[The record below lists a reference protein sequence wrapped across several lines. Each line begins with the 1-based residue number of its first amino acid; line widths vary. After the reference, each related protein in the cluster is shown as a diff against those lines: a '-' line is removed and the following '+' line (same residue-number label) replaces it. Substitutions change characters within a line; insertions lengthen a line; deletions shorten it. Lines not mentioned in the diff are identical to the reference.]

1 MKVVYEM
8 EMKELLTFKKIIEEG
23 TFSQAAK
30 QLNYAQ
36 STVTTH
42 IKKLENEIGF
52 LLFERGW
59 DARLTEEGKL
69 FAEEVENLVTHWE
82 YSITQAQRISNEE
95 KGSLR
100 IGLLESVAKRLI
112 PIILEFLNAEKP
124 YIHCDFVVGNTAL
137 LSEMIEHNKIDF
149 AVCGNNENK
158 SKVKFIP
165 ICDEQ
170 IEFIVNNP
178 EHPLLQKEFVE
189 AFDIIDYPVIVG
201 ESNCYSYQSVSSL
214 LAKNNL
220 SFKRVYNCSAL
231 NLIPEMLF
239 ENAIGIIPKGTILNE
254 EILSFKIKDFNSKIP
269 IGILISTKNNNYL
282 SQTKQKIIN
291 IIKVA
296 L

>member
-1 MKVVYEM
+1 MVFEM

-36 STVTTH
+36 STVTAH
-42 IKKLENEIGF
+42 IKKLESEIGF

-69 FAEEVENLVTHWE
+69 FAEEVENLLTHWE
-82 YSITQAQRISNEE
+82 YSISQAQRISNEE

-100 IGLLESVAKRLI
+100 IGLLESVSKRLI
-112 PIILEFLNAEKP
+112 PIILKFLNAEKP

-137 LSEMIEHNKIDF
+137 LSEMIDHNKIDF
-149 AVCGNNENK
+149 AVCGNNENI
-158 SKVKFIP
+158 SNVKFIV

-189 AFDIIDYPVIVG
+189 VFDIVDYPVIVG

-214 LAKNNL
+214 LAENNL
-220 SFKRVYNCSAL
+220 SFKRIYNCSAL

-239 ENAIGIIPKGTILNE
+239 GNTIGIIPKGTILNE
-254 EILSFKIKDFNSKIP
+254 EVLSFKVKGFNSKIP
-269 IGILISTKNNNYL
+269 IGILISSKNKNYL
-282 SQTKQKIIN
+282 SHTKQKIMN
-291 IIKVA
+291 VIKEV

>member
-1 MKVVYEM
+1 MVFEM

-36 STVTTH
+36 STVTAH
-42 IKKLENEIGF
+42 IKKLESEIGF

-69 FAEEVENLVTHWE
+69 FAEEVENLLIHWE
-82 YSITQAQRISNEE
+82 YSISQAQRISNEE

-100 IGLLESVAKRLI
+100 IGLLESVSKRLI
-112 PIILEFLNAEKP
+112 PIILKFLNAEKP

-137 LSEMIEHNKIDF
+137 LSEMIDHNKIDF
-149 AVCGNNENK
+149 AVCGNNENI
-158 SKVKFIP
+158 SNVKFIV

-189 AFDIIDYPVIVG
+189 VFDIVDYPVIVG

-214 LAKNNL
+214 LSENNL
-220 SFKRVYNCSAL
+220 SFKRIYNCSAL

-239 ENAIGIIPKGTILNE
+239 GNTIGIIPKGTILNE
-254 EILSFKIKDFNSKIP
+254 EVLSFKVKGFNSKIP
-269 IGILISTKNNNYL
+269 IGILISSKNKNYL
-282 SQTKQKIIN
+282 SHTKQKIMN
-291 IIKVA
+291 VIKEV

>member
-1 MKVVYEM
+1 M

-59 DARLTEEGKL
+59 DARLTEEGEL
-69 FAEEVENLVTHWE
+69 FAEEVENLLTHWK
-82 YSITQAQRISNEE
+82 YSISQAQRISNEE

-112 PIILEFLNAEKP
+112 PIILKFLNAEKP

-137 LSEMIEHNKIDF
+137 LSEMIEQNKIDF
-149 AVCGNNENK
+149 AVCGNNNI
-158 SKVKFIP
+158 SDVKFTP

-170 IEFIVNNP
+170 IEFIVNHPN
-178 EHPLLQKEFVE
+178 HPLLQKEFVE
-189 AFDIIDYPVIVG
+189 VFDIIDYP
-201 ESNCYSYQSVSSL
+201 
-214 LAKNNL
+214 
-220 SFKRVYNCSAL
+220 
-231 NLIPEMLF
+231 
-239 ENAIGIIPKGTILNE
+239 II
-254 EILSFKIKDFNSKIP
+254 
-269 IGILISTKNNNYL
+269 
-282 SQTKQKIIN
+282 
-291 IIKVA
+291 
-296 L
+296 

>member
-1 MKVVYEM
+1 M

-36 STVTTH
+36 STVTAH
-42 IKKLENEIGF
+42 IKKLESEIGF

-69 FAEEVENLVTHWE
+69 FAEEVENLLTHWE
-82 YSITQAQRISNEE
+82 YSISQAQRISNEE

-100 IGLLESVAKRLI
+100 IGLLESVSKRLI
-112 PIILEFLNAEKP
+112 PIILKFLNAEKP

-137 LSEMIEHNKIDF
+137 LSEMIDHNKIDF
-149 AVCGNNENK
+149 AVCGNNENI
-158 SKVKFIP
+158 SNVKFIV

-189 AFDIIDYPVIVG
+189 VFDIVDYPVIVG

-214 LAKNNL
+214 LAENNL
-220 SFKRVYNCSAL
+220 SFKRIYNCSAL

-239 ENAIGIIPKGTILNE
+239 GNTIGIIPKGTILNE
-254 EILSFKIKDFNSKIP
+254 EVLSFKVKGFNSKIP
-269 IGILISTKNNNYL
+269 IGILISSKNKNYL
-282 SQTKQKIIN
+282 SHTKQKIMN
-291 IIKVA
+291 VIKEV

>member
-1 MKVVYEM
+1 MVYQM
-8 EMKELLTFKKIIEEG
+8 EMKELITFKKIIEEG

-59 DARLTEEGKL
+59 DARLTAEGKL
-69 FAEEVENLVTHWE
+69 FAEEVENLLTHWE
-82 YSITQAQRISNEE
+82 YSISQAQRISNEE

-100 IGLLESVAKRLI
+100 IGLLESVAKRLM
-112 PIILEFLNAEKP
+112 PIILKFLNAEKP

-137 LSEMIEHNKIDF
+137 LSEMIEQNKIDF
-149 AVCGNNENK
+149 AVCGNNKNI
-158 SKVKFIP
+158 SNVKFIA

-170 IEFIVNNP
+170 IEFIVNHPN
-178 EHPLLQKEFVE
+178 HPLLQKEFVE
-189 AFDIIDYPVIVG
+189 IFDIIDYPIVVG
-201 ESNCYSYQSVSSL
+201 ESSCYSYQSVSSFVVE
-214 LAKNNL
+214 NNL

-231 NLIPEMLF
+231 NLIPQMLF
-239 ENAIGIIPKGTILNE
+239 GDAIGIINE
-254 EILSFKIKDFNSKIP
+254 EVLSFKIKGFNSKIP
-269 IGILISTKNNNYL
+269 IGILISTKNNSYL

>member
-1 MKVVYEM
+1 M

-36 STVTTH
+36 STVTAH
-42 IKKLENEIGF
+42 IKKLESEIGF

-69 FAEEVENLVTHWE
+69 FAEEVENLLIHWE
-82 YSITQAQRISNEE
+82 YSISQAQRISNEE

-100 IGLLESVAKRLI
+100 IGLLESVSKRLI
-112 PIILEFLNAEKP
+112 PIILKFLNAEKP

-137 LSEMIEHNKIDF
+137 LSEMIDHNKIDF
-149 AVCGNNENK
+149 AVCGNNENI
-158 SKVKFIP
+158 SNVKFIV

-189 AFDIIDYPVIVG
+189 VFDIVDYPVIVG

-214 LAKNNL
+214 LAENNL
-220 SFKRVYNCSAL
+220 SFKRIYNCSAL

-239 ENAIGIIPKGTILNE
+239 GNTIGIIPKGTILNE
-254 EILSFKIKDFNSKIP
+254 EVLSFKVKGFNSKIP
-269 IGILISTKNNNYL
+269 IGILISSKNKNYL
-282 SQTKQKIIN
+282 SHTKQKIMN
-291 IIKVA
+291 VIKEV